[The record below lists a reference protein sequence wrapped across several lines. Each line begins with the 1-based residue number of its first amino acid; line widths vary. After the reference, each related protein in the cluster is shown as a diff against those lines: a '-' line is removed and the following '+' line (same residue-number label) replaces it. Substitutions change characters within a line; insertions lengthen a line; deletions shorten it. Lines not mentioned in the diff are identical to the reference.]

1 MDRKRD
7 SPSAPPVPDV
17 VSRLGTPLAAQIAEA
32 PPPLEPEHVLELQRT
47 AGNRLTTRALQARS
61 GEPAPPGRPAV

>member
-7 SPSAPPVPDV
+7 TTAPPVPDA
-17 VSRLGTPLAAQIAEA
+17 VSRGTPLAAQIAAA

-47 AGNRLTTRALQARS
+47 AGNRLTTRALQARG
-61 GEPAPPGRPAV
+61 GEPEHS